1 MSDRASDPV
10 VQAAIRLEAAVESLA
25 TALSMALMRP
35 PGSGAGDPAGED
47 SVPRA
52 EVAALAE
59 RLDATLGKLRAAL
72 QEELRAEAGGPEE
85 EE

>member
-1 MSDRASDPV
+1 MSDSGSDPV

-25 TALSMALMRP
+25 TALSMALVRP
-35 PGSGAGDPAGED
+35 PSPED

-59 RLDATLGKLRAAL
+59 RLDATLGRLRLAL
-72 QEELRAEAGGPEE
+72 QDELRAEAGPEE

>member
-1 MSDRASDPV
+1 MSDGVSDPV
-10 VQAAIRLEAAVESLA
+10 GQAAIRLEAAVEKLAAALSLA
-25 TALSMALMRP
+25 LVRP
-35 PGSGAGDPAGED
+35 PGAAAED

-59 RLDATLGKLRAAL
+59 RLDTTIGRLRSAL
-72 QEELRAEAGGPEE
+72 QDELRADAAGPEE